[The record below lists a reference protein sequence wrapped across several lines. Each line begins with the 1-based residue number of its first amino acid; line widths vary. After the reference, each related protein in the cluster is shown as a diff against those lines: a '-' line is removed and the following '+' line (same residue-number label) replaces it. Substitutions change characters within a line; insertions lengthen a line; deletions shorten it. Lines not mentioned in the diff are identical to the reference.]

1 MNFRKKNVSD
11 DPELNFIPLIDVL
24 LVIIIFLAVSTT
36 FEIFSELKVNLPV
49 SEGTSEKS
57 KNNPVVVTIT
67 EDGRYSVNNKILQV
81 NSPKG
86 LETALKN
93 RTEKDEKTTTLIINA
108 DGRVDYQTII
118 HVMKVSQNSG
128 FNKIK
133 FSTTKD

>member
-1 MNFRKKNVSD
+1 MNFRKKNVSG

-24 LVIIIFLAVSTT
+24 LVIIIFLAISTT
-36 FEIFSELKVNLPV
+36 FETFTELKINLPV
-49 SEGTSEKS
+49 SEGTSKKS

-67 EDGRYSVNNKILQV
+67 EDGRYSINDKILQV
-81 NSPKG
+81 NTPKD
-86 LETALKN
+86 LEIALKN
-93 RTEKDEKTTTLIINA
+93 RTEKDEKTAILIISA
-108 DGRVDYQTII
+108 DSRVDYQTII